1 MSTDINDHFSL
12 LLDDSDNFLPRVEEI
27 LKEIYTHFDQDKD
40 SFWNTKELQ
49 AFAEATNGRQFD
61 QSSLDEIIDSF
72 DVNKENQL
80 TFRGFYEMYHIQTLS
95 DPEETLNDFKK
106 HGYDDKLELV
116 TSRTQDEIPKDPPVN
131 ED

>member
-27 LKEIYTHFDQDKD
+27 LKEIYTHFDEDKD
-40 SFWNTKELQ
+40 NFWNTKELQ